1 MEDLLAGFESIG
13 VEIALYGPRLL
24 GVFALIGAGA
34 ALAWVLG
41 RLAPALA
48 TRLRL
53 GDVPGV
59 GSFDTLL
66 EQAGIGVSAGAVVLR
81 AVQAGVLLVTVA
93 QAARFAELETLG
105 SVIARSADLIPMILI
120 ALVVL
125 VLGIALSD
133 RLAAIV
139 SRLATPSGVVTPGVA
154 ATLVRVVILAVA
166 VALAL
171 EAAGFAVDLPVVVLG
186 IGMAAT
192 LALLVVSLAI
202 GARGILENLLATR
215 FVEEHYIE
223 GQVIQFRDQEAV
235 VTEIGMLATT
245 IRTADDRDRTVPN
258 AIFMREVA

>member
-1 MEDLLAGFESIG
+1 MEDLAARFESLG

-24 GVFALIGAGA
+24 GVVALLGVGAVI
-34 ALAWVLG
+34 AWILG
-41 RLAPALA
+41 RLAPVIAA
-48 TRLRL
+48 RLHL
-53 GDVPGV
+53 GDLPGV
-59 GSFDTLL
+59 RSFDALL
-66 EQAGIGVSAGAVVLR
+66 EQAGVGASAGAVALR
-81 AVQAGVLLVTVA
+81 AVQAGVLIVAVA
-93 QAARFAELETLG
+93 QAARFAELDTLG
-105 SVIARSADLIPMILI
+105 SVIARAADLIPMILI

-139 SRLATPSGVVTPGVA
+139 SRLATRSGVVTPGVA
-154 ATLVRVVILAVA
+154 ATLVRVVVLSVA

-171 EAAGFAVDLPVVVLG
+171 EAAGVAVDLPVVVLG
-186 IGMAAT
+186 IGLTAA
-192 LALLVVSLAI
+192 LALLVVSLVV

-223 GQVIQFRDQEAV
+223 GQVIEFRDQTAV

-245 IRTADDRDRTVPN
+245 IRMADDRDRTVPN